1 MTNLIPQ
8 NYSQVVEAIK
18 KHIQQ
23 AQYNSLRLV
32 NQQMIKMYWQIGEL
46 LSEQTKLGWGKSIV
60 ENLSK
65 DIRNEHP
72 GIKGFS
78 TANLWFMK
86 QFYETYSDQ
95 PNLQQLVR
103 EIAWGQNLLIMTK
116 IKDVSAKEYYLTKC
130 KENGWSRAVLE
141 EEIKFNSYSKATQ
154 FLSNFSNALPS
165 DKLAEYRLQFKD
177 EYNLSFLAL
186 DIEHTERQLED
197 AIVKN
202 IVKVLGQFGKDFC
215 FMGRQFPLE
224 VSDKEYF
231 VDLLFYHRKLKSLI
245 AIELKVTDFK
255 PEYSQQ
261 LNWYL
266 HVLDKQVKYPH
277 DNPSIGILICKSK
290 DNILVEYALELVTNP
305 MGIATYSYSNLPEE
319 FAQYLPNEEEIKKL
333 VISDDD
339 EKID

>member
-1 MTNLIPQ
+1 MSELIPQ

-18 KHIQQ
+18 KHIEQT
-23 AQYNSLRLV
+23 QYKSLYLV
-32 NQQMIKMYWQIGEL
+32 NKQMIKMYWQIGSL
-46 LSEQTKLGWGKSIV
+46 LSEQSKMGWGRSVV
-60 ENLSK
+60 ESLSR
-65 DIRNEHP
+65 DIRSEHP

-78 TANLWFMK
+78 TGNLWYMK
-86 QFYETYSDQ
+86 QFYEIYNEF
-95 PNLQQLVR
+95 PNLQQLVG
-103 EIAWGQNLLIMTK
+103 EIPWGQNLLIMAK
-116 IKDVSAKEYYLTKC
+116 VKDVLAKEYYLTKC

-141 EEIKFNSYSKATQ
+141 EEIKFDSFNKTIQ
-154 FLSNFSNALPS
+154 FQNNFGNTLAAA
-165 DKLAEYRLQFKD
+165 KLAEYRLQFKD
-177 EYNLSFLAL
+177 EYNLSFLDL
-186 DIEHTERQLED
+186 DAEHSERELES

-245 AIELKVTDFK
+245 AIEIKVTDFK

-266 HVLDKQVKYPH
+266 HILDKNVKYPD

-290 DNILVEYALELVTNP
+290 DSILVEYALELVTNP
-305 MGIATYSYSNLPEE
+305 MGIATYSYHSLPKE
-319 FAQYLPNEEEIKKL
+319 FAKYLPTEEEIKKL
-333 VISDDD
+333 VASDDGL
-339 EKID
+339 